1 MPVRVMNVTECDK
14 QITKGDEIAV
24 CSPVDHIVACT
35 TVVGKNNNKKRMK
48 YSQIQ
53 ELLEAA
59 KTSSKPRDYVKAEK
73 LIEEYCDIIAIDE
86 EDNGKTK
93 IVEHRI

>member
-1 MPVRVMNVTECDK
+1 
-14 QITKGDEIAV
+14 
-24 CSPVDHIVACT
+24 
-35 TVVGKNNNKKRMK
+35 MK

-53 ELLEAA
+53 TLLAAA
-59 KTSSKPRDYVKAEK
+59 KNSLKAMDYVKAET

-93 IVEHRI
+93 IVEHRIQTGNT